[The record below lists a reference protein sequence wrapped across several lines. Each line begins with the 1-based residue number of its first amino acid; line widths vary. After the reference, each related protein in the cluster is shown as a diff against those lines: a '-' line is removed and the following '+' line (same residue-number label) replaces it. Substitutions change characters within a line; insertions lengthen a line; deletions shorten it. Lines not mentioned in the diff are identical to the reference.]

1 MSSSFGHLFRVTTF
15 GESHGP
21 ALGCVVD
28 GCPPRLPLSAEDL
41 ACDLRRRRPGQ
52 SALTTPRR
60 EDDLPELLSGV
71 HEGLTTGTP
80 IAVLLRST
88 DARPGDYEALARVY
102 RPSHADWSYQAKYG
116 HRDPRGGG
124 RASARETAA
133 RVAAGA
139 IARRLLAERVGVE
152 VLAWVQSVGEVD
164 AAAAIDPAAVDAAAV
179 ETTPVRCPSPA
190 HAAAMEQAIAA
201 VRAEGDSLGGVVC
214 VVARGVPAGWGE
226 PVFDKL
232 EADLGKA
239 LLSLP
244 AARGVEIGS
253 GFQGARW
260 RGSQHNDPFLPGPDG
275 RPRPAK
281 NDAGGTLGGISSGA
295 PLLLRVAFKPTATIR
310 KAQATVDR
318 AGAPVELEAAGRHDP
333 CVVPRAVPIVEAMVL
348 LTLADHFLRHEAQCG
363 PAATGGA
370 ATMRGGA
377 TGSGAAT
384 GSAGSPA

>member
-1 MSSSFGHLFRVTTF
+1 MSSSFGRLFRVTTF

-28 GCPPRLPLSAEDL
+28 GCPPRLPLSADDL
-41 ACDLRRRRPGQ
+41 WRDLRRRRPGQ
-52 SALTTPRR
+52 SALTTPRDEADR
-60 EDDLPELLSGV
+60 PELLSGV
-71 HEGLTTGTP
+71 HEGRTTGTP
-80 IAVLLRST
+80 IAVLIRSH
-88 DARPGDYEALARVY
+88 DARPADYEALARVY
-102 RPSHADWSYQAKYG
+102 RPSHADWTYQAKYG

-139 IARRLLAERVGVE
+139 IARRLLSARAGVE
-152 VLAWVQSVGEVD
+152 VLAWVQSVGPVD
-164 AAAAIDPAAVDAAAV
+164 AGAAIDPAAVDAAQV
-179 ETTPVRCPSPA
+179 EAHPVRCPSPA
-190 HAAAMEQAIAA
+190 HAQAMQAAIEE
-201 VRAEGDSLGGVVC
+201 VRAAGDSLGGVVC
-214 VVARGVPAGWGE
+214 VTARGVPAGWGE

-253 GFQGARW
+253 GFAGTRL
-260 RGSQHNDPFLPGPDG
+260 RGSAHNDPFLPGDDG
-275 RPRPAK
+275 RPRPGK

-310 KAQATVDR
+310 RAQETVD
-318 AGAPVELEAAGRHDP
+318 AQNQPVQLAAAGRHDP

-348 LTLADHFLRHEAQCG
+348 LVLADHFLRHEAQCG
-363 PAATGGA
+363 RAAAGDPLDVPSGDAGAAGGA
-370 ATMRGGA
+370 
-377 TGSGAAT
+377 
-384 GSAGSPA
+384 